1 MCINCTYKIHNA
13 LSVFQTSQTEVI
25 VDVIDVNDHNP
36 QFSETQY
43 TVMADDIVKD
53 EVFLQLQVQEWV
65 IGDRMPL
72 DCL

>member
-1 MCINCTYKIHNA
+1 MN
-13 LSVFQTSQTEVI
+13 VV
-25 VDVIDVNDHNP
+25 DVNDHNP

-43 TVMADDIVKD
+43 TVIADDIVKD
-53 EVFLQLQVQEWV
+53 EVFLQLQVRELV